1 MNFCRLLRTAAF
13 TVLLLALFALPAA
26 HAAPGDV
33 DPLDAAV
40 NGPVY
45 ATAVQPDGKI
55 IIGGSFSSVLGQPRS
70 NIARLNADGTLD
82 AGFNP
87 NANGIVMC
95 VAVQA
100 DGGIL
105 LGGFFSTV
113 SAIERNYIARVGST
127 GGLDTSFNANA
138 NGVVYSVA
146 VQADG
151 RILLGGD
158 FTNLHGGVCH
168 RIGRLH
174 ANGTIDPSFAPYE
187 GPFIGGVNDGVN
199 DGVVYSVAVQADG
212 GILLGGTFTSVAG
225 VARNRIARLNA
236 DGVLDAGFNPGVNN
250 DVYSVAVQA
259 DGGILLGGLFTTVGG
274 TARNFIARVNAAGVL
289 DVGFDPNPNDQV
301 HSVAVQADGRIL
313 LGGFFTSVGGNTRRT
328 IARVNAAG
336 ALDAGFS
343 PDSYGGGVRRVA
355 VQADGGILLG
365 GSFTQFHGAPRNYFA
380 RLLNDP
386 AVQTLSAPDNTRV
399 SWLRDGSSPEVS
411 HVNFEQSTDGGAT
424 WTPLGA
430 GTRLGSTSY
439 WFLNGLALSGVGQI
453 RARGGTGSSLVE
465 ATASFNFPD
474 IVPPQTTITSGP
486 GGTVY
491 SASATFDFSADEP
504 STFTYSLDGG
514 APVTGAGP
522 VTFNGLAEG
531 VHTFSVFATD
541 TTGNADATPATR
553 TWTVGIEP
561 LDAAIV
567 GAQVYATAVQPDGKT
582 LIAGQFTS
590 VLGQPRNNIAR
601 LNADGTLDPG
611 FNPDANGLIYSVV
624 VQADGRIL
632 LGGDFTSVGGIARS
646 RIARVDV
653 TGTLDTGFDPNANA
667 SVRCVAV
674 QADGQ
679 ILLGGFF
686 TSVGGTARNSV
697 ARVDAN
703 GALDAGFDPNV
714 GGNVRCLVLHPDG
727 RVTFGGNF
735 STVGGIARN
744 HIARVD
750 ANGVLDGGF
759 DPNASGIVRCMV
771 LVEGQTVIGGQFAF
785 VGGTERRGLAW
796 IDNTTGAVNTGV
808 DFQVSGGFVSSLTR
822 LTGFKILIGGTFAS
836 VNGISRNRVAQV
848 DYLYGVLD
856 QTLNPEV
863 NSDVHSVAVRADGRI
878 MLGGAFTSVGGIAR
892 DKFAMLLNTHPA
904 TQTLSVPDSTRVVW
918 NRGGSSPEVS
928 RVTFEKSTDGGT
940 TWITLGDGTFI
951 FNPSRWELADL
962 ALTGTGHVRARA
974 PIIGGFG
981 SGSSG
986 LIEQVASFSF
996 PVPEIAVEGN
1006 GTDIADGDTTP
1017 SPADH
1022 TDFGTTSVSSGRVV
1036 RTFTIRN
1043 LSADALNLT
1052 GTPRVAV
1059 GGAYAADFIVTV
1071 QPATPV
1077 AAGGSTTFEV
1087 TFTPNAV
1094 GLLTATLSIANDDN
1108 DENPF
1113 EFAIQG
1119 FAPVPPR
1126 PRADT
1131 VTRVAG
1137 RSLKIPLSQLLAND
1151 LHTTMVTAVD
1161 AVSAGGVPVQW
1172 VGDSVIYAPAADFN
1186 DADSFTYTAG
1196 NGVDQATAT
1205 VNITVEA
1212 APEAPT
1218 QNIAGTTVTGGGA
1231 VEVTAAG
1238 IPGRRYQLQHTMSL
1252 VSPVVWS
1259 NLGVA
1264 QTAPANG
1271 RMVFTDPTP
1280 TTPGFYR
1287 VVRAQP

>member
-301 HSVAVQADGRIL
+301 HSVAVQADGR
-313 LGGFFTSVGGNTRRT
+313 
-328 IARVNAAG
+328 
-336 ALDAGFS
+336 
-343 PDSYGGGVRRVA
+343 
-355 VQADGGILLG
+355 
-365 GSFTQFHGAPRNYFA
+365 
-380 RLLNDP
+380 
-386 AVQTLSAPDNTRV
+386 
-399 SWLRDGSSPEVS
+399 
-411 HVNFEQSTDGGAT
+411 
-424 WTPLGA
+424 
-430 GTRLGSTSY
+430 
-439 WFLNGLALSGVGQI
+439 
-453 RARGGTGSSLVE
+453 
-465 ATASFNFPD
+465 
-474 IVPPQTTITSGP
+474 
-486 GGTVY
+486 
-491 SASATFDFSADEP
+491 
-504 STFTYSLDGG
+504 
-514 APVTGAGP
+514 
-522 VTFNGLAEG
+522 
-531 VHTFSVFATD
+531 
-541 TTGNADATPATR
+541 
-553 TWTVGIEP
+553 
-561 LDAAIV
+561 
-567 GAQVYATAVQPDGKT
+567 
-582 LIAGQFTS
+582 
-590 VLGQPRNNIAR
+590 
-601 LNADGTLDPG
+601 
-611 FNPDANGLIYSVV
+611 
-624 VQADGRIL
+624 
-632 LGGDFTSVGGIARS
+632 
-646 RIARVDV
+646 
-653 TGTLDTGFDPNANA
+653 
-667 SVRCVAV
+667 
-674 QADGQ
+674 